1 MKQIT
6 GMRKSILTVLLAAFA
21 AGTSLAQAVL
31 PTSWSFT
38 TTTLPTG
45 WTESGTAFY
54 TASGNTP
61 PAMKFDNTGDYLIIN
76 FASAPG
82 ALTYYLAGNSFT
94 GGTFTVQESADGSA
108 YTTLHTHTAPP
119 AGVYQQYT
127 DNPNNLT
134 RFIKFIYTNKV
145 SGNIGL
151 DDVNIAVGAATPA
164 QEINVKY
171 GTATIV
177 SGGTQAVNSPVAT
190 MTPVTFTIENLGTTN
205 TLNVANA
212 VVSGANASDFTVASP
227 AFPATV
233 AAGAT
238 QALTL
243 NFTPAAAG
251 NRTAVLTIN
260 SDDADEAAYVINLYG
275 IGGNYATEPAA
286 QATNL
291 VFSNVKSYR
300 LTGTFT
306 PATAEGYLVLRKKG
320 SAITG
325 VPADGTVYQRGDM
338 VGDGQVVFSG
348 NNTSFTPNNI
358 VAGTGYYFAVY
369 AYNGPGTY
377 RNYNTTAPLT
387 GNITSSGSMMPA
399 GYYSTISTSSPTF
412 VTDLHNLTN
421 PHNMQFY
428 SNYGPL
434 MVAKF
439 AARDTTLD
447 RRVVTCVYS
456 GENIIYSEPFDF
468 TATGTSREHTYCH
481 SWMPTYDASALPEY
495 NDYHHLFPTNQN
507 DANALRSNYPL
518 GKVVTPTTTYLGC
531 KFGFDANGH
540 KVFEPRDE
548 HKGDAARAMMYEA
561 ICYTTVSGNNWGFPN
576 PISSSIAYGQDQ
588 AILKQWNLQD
598 MPDAWEISRNDYI
611 DSLQDNR
618 NPFVDNPNFA
628 CFVNFTNMSYET
640 LGCTAAVEEAL
651 LNGFILYPNPV
662 TNKLM
667 MNVDATT
674 ITGYEIVSMD
684 GKVVKSANNINEVL
698 IELTIQDLKA
708 GSYLVKVSTP
718 YGSTQKTIV
727 KN

>member
-1 MKQIT
+1 MRK
-6 GMRKSILTVLLAAFA
+6 MRKSIFLVLLLAFA
-21 AGTSLAQAVL
+21 SSVSLAQAVL
-31 PTSWSFT
+31 PTTWSFT

-61 PAMKFDNTGDYLIIN
+61 PAMKFDGTGDYLLIN

-82 ALTYYLAGNSFT
+82 ALTYYLAGNSFS
-94 GGTFTVQESADGSA
+94 GGTFTVEESADGVS
-108 YTTLHTHTAPP
+108 YTALHTHTTPP

-127 DNPNNLT
+127 DNPNSLT
-134 RFIKFIYTNKV
+134 RYIKFIYTNKV

-151 DDVNIAVGAATPA
+151 DDVNIAAGAATPA

-171 GTATIV
+171 SGTTIV
-177 SGGTQAVNSPVAT
+177 SGGTQTVSSPVST
-190 MTPVTFTIENLGTTN
+190 MTPLVFTVENLGTTN
-205 TLNVANA
+205 TLNISSA
-212 VVSGANASDFTVASP
+212 VISGANAADFSVAS
-227 AFPATV
+227 FPPTV
-233 AAGAT
+233 AATAS
-238 QALTL
+238 QSLTV

-251 NRTAVLTIN
+251 NRNAVLTIN

-275 IGGNYATEPAA
+275 IGGNLATEPAA
-286 QATNL
+286 QATSL

-325 VPADGTVYQRGDM
+325 APADGTEYERGDI
-338 VGDGQVVFSG
+338 VGDAQVVYSG
-348 NNTSFTPNNI
+348 TGTSFTPNNI
-358 VAGTGYYFAVY
+358 VASTGYYFAVY
-369 AYNGPGTY
+369 TYNGSGTY
-377 RNYNTTAPLT
+377 RNYNTTAPLA
-387 GNITSSGSMMPA
+387 GNVTSSGSMMPA

-412 VTDLHNLTN
+412 VADLHNLTN

-439 AARDTTLD
+439 AARDTTND

-481 SWMPTYDASALPEY
+481 SWMPTNPAQALPEY

-507 DANALRSNYPL
+507 NANALRSNYPL
-518 GKVVTPTTTYLGC
+518 GKVVNQTGGYLGC
-531 KFGFDANGH
+531 KFGTDANGH
-540 KVFEPRDE
+540 QVFEPRDE

-561 ICYTTVSGNNWGFPN
+561 ICYTTVSGNNWGFPD
-576 PISSSIAYGQDQ
+576 PISGSIPYGQDQ

-598 MPDAWEISRNDYI
+598 LPDSWEISRNDYI

-628 CFVNFTNMSYET
+628 CFVNFTNMSYQS

-662 TNKLM
+662 TNILY

-674 ITGYEIVSMD
+674 IIGYEVISMD
-684 GKVVKSANNINEVL
+684 GKVVKSADAIDQVL
-698 IELTIQDLKA
+698 IELNIQDLET
-708 GSYLVKVSTP
+708 GSYLVKVRTP
-718 YGSTQKTIV
+718 FGTTQKTIL
-727 KN
+727 KK